1 MDEFLR
7 GWTVAREIPPDVIDG
22 VNRGVYQVHG
32 GVIRTAP
39 GTAEAGRIVRHL
51 IPSRQDPTVPS
62 GAFLDL
68 SRARNTQQLLQ
79 VATGTMLLSGLNLA
93 VSAVGFAVLYK
104 KLTDLDNSL
113 TAIAETVEGIA
124 RLLDMEEK
132 AKLAAALKTLS
143 MVMKGG
149 ALNSRK
155 QQLLNEQLLNAV
167 LNVFGPVNMKYRK
180 LLPAAESETA
190 MACQQYFALT
200 SLATAACHAELG
212 MARMAKDNLDD
223 DCAFWAQQA
232 RRIAGDLLG
241 EHPERFVAGEFVSEV
256 PLREVAAWLNFAAD
270 EDRSEPEQI
279 DELRNRIHLSTNEGK
294 RPCSQSP
301 GSAKNDPLAV
311 SKTIEADKQEKIP
324 ALRELVARHGVLQG
338 YADQYALL
346 DENGMTPSE
355 FQRRVDALDQGMLVD
370 GYVILEPA
378 QADLATRPTR

>member
-39 GTAEAGRIVRHL
+39 GTDEAGRIVRHL

-68 SRARNTQQLLQ
+68 SRARNTQPLLQ

-113 TAIAETVEGIA
+113 TAIAKTVEGIA

-132 AKLAAALKTLS
+132 AKLATALKTLS

-149 ALNSRK
+149 ALKGK

-212 MARMAKDNLDD
+212 MVRMAKDNLDD

-256 PLREVAAWLNFAAD
+256 SLREVAAWLNFAAD
-270 EDRSEPEQI
+270 EDRSEQERI
-279 DELRNRIHLSTNEGK
+279 DELRNRIHLSTDKGNALIAIPWLGK
-294 RPCSQSP
+294 D
-301 GSAKNDPLAV
+301 DPLVV

>member
-1 MDEFLR
+1 MDR
-7 GWTVAREIPPDVIDG
+7 GQGNPPDVIDG

-39 GTAEAGRIVRHL
+39 GTDEAGRIVRHL

-113 TAIAETVEGIA
+113 TAIAKTVEGIA

-149 ALNSRK
+149 ALKGK

-190 MACQQYFALT
+190 LACQQYFALT

-212 MARMAKDNLDD
+212 MVRMAKDNLDD

-256 PLREVAAWLNFAAD
+256 SLREVAAWLNFAAD

-279 DELRNRIHLSTNEGK
+279 DELRNRIHLSTNEG
-294 RPCSQSP
+294 
-301 GSAKNDPLAV
+301 
-311 SKTIEADKQEKIP
+311 
-324 ALRELVARHGVLQG
+324 
-338 YADQYALL
+338 
-346 DENGMTPSE
+346 
-355 FQRRVDALDQGMLVD
+355 
-370 GYVILEPA
+370 
-378 QADLATRPTR
+378 

>member
-39 GTAEAGRIVRHL
+39 GTDEAGRIVRHL

-113 TAIAETVEGIA
+113 TAIRDSVEGIA
-124 RLLDMEEK
+124 RLLELEEK
-132 AKLAAALKTLS
+132 AKLAAALKILS
-143 MVMKGG
+143 MVMQEGSLG
-149 ALNSRK
+149 SRE
-155 QQLLNEQLLNAV
+155 QQLLNAV
-167 LNVFGPVNMKYRK
+167 LNVFGPVNIKYRE
-180 LLPAAESETA
+180 LLPAAKSETA
-190 MACQQYFALT
+190 MACQAYFALT
-200 SLATAACHAELG
+200 SLATAACSAELG
-212 MARMAKDNLDD
+212 MVRAAKHHLDD

-232 RRIAGDLLG
+232 RRIARDLLG

-256 PLREVAAWLNFAAD
+256 SLREVAAWLNFAAD
-270 EDRSEPEQI
+270 EERSEPERI
-279 DELRNRIHLSTNEGK
+279 DELRNRIRLSTHKGEGLIAIPWLGK
-294 RPCSQSP
+294 D
-301 GSAKNDPLAV
+301 DPLAV

-324 ALRELVARHGVLQG
+324 ALRELVARHGVLRG

>member
-22 VNRGVYQVHG
+22 VNRGAYQVHG
-32 GVIRTAP
+32 GVIRMAP
-39 GTAEAGRIVRHL
+39 GTDEAGRIVRHL
-51 IPSRQDPTVPS
+51 IPARQDPPVPS
-62 GAFLDL
+62 GAFPDL
-68 SRARNTQQLLQ
+68 SLARNTQQLLQ
-79 VATGTMLLSGLNLA
+79 VATGTMLLSGLDLA

-104 KLTDLDNSL
+104 KLTDLDKSL
-113 TAIAETVEGIA
+113 TAIKGAVDGIA
-124 RLLDMEEK
+124 RLLDLEEK

-149 ALNSRK
+149 AFDSRK
-155 QQLLNEQLLNAV
+155 QQLLNERLLNAV
-167 LNVFGPVNMKYRK
+167 LNVFGPVNMKYRE

-190 MACQQYFALT
+190 MACQKYFALT

-212 MARMAKDNLDD
+212 MVRVAKDNLDD

-256 PLREVAAWLNFAAD
+256 SLREVAAWLNFAAD
-270 EDRSEPEQI
+270 EDRSEPERI
-279 DELRNRIHLSTNEGK
+279 DELRNRIRLSTNKGGGLIAIPLLGK
-294 RPCSQSP
+294 D
-301 GSAKNDPLAV
+301 DPAAV
-311 SKTIEADKQEKIP
+311 AKTIEADKQETIP
-324 ALRELVARHGVLQG
+324 ALRELVARHGVLRG

>member
-39 GTAEAGRIVRHL
+39 GTDEAGRIVRHL

-113 TAIAETVEGIA
+113 TAIAKTVEGIA

-149 ALNSRK
+149 ALKGK

-212 MARMAKDNLDD
+212 MVRMAKDNLDD

-256 PLREVAAWLNFAAD
+256 SLREVAAWLNFAAG

-279 DELRNRIHLSTNEGK
+279 DELRNRIHLSTDKGK
-294 RPCSQSP
+294 
-301 GSAKNDPLAV
+301 ALIAIPLLGKDGAV